1 MPRLL
6 RNDRRS
12 LARDDAVSE
21 VISYTLMFAMGA
33 AALTFS
39 MQMLVDAQEHG
50 ADIATAKQVNQ
61 LGQAS
66 TTVVED
72 AARAA
77 HSAPNA
83 TFTTT
88 VTLPDAM
95 EGRNYTI
102 WFYVPGEPHPR
113 SDSNDCWVDFWS
125 STDLSPCGDTHTGC
139 PTNAEVRIST
149 GDDQIEETVRLGN
162 LTTGEVLPG
171 TCLVLD
177 TTETVSSS
185 SGAVAVRYE
194 RGSNPTITLDA
205 ANR

>member
-1 MPRLL
+1 MPHLL
-6 RNDRRS
+6 EHDHRS

-61 LGQAS
+61 LGQAT

-77 HSAPNA
+77 HNAPNA
-83 TFTTT
+83 TFTTKI
-88 VTLPDAM
+88 TLPDAM

-102 WFYVPGEPHPR
+102 WFHVPGEPDPVG
-113 SDSNDCWVDFWS
+113 SPSSWS
-125 STDLSPCGDTHTGC
+125 SFWQPSC
-139 PTNAEVRIST
+139 PTNAQVRIST

-185 SGAVAVRYE
+185 SGALGVRYE

-205 ANR
+205 AHR